1 MRRKNSRFRFTG
13 KKRSRRGMYACL
25 IAFVSIAVL
34 GILLLES
41 FDKLGVG
48 SVYLGNIGFLGMI
61 LAVWAL
67 ILAIGSLR
75 EENTFREI
83 PIVSTVVSTIA
94 SLAWIGIYV
103 MGCLA

>member
-25 IAFVSIAVL
+25 IAFVSIAML

-41 FDKLGVG
+41 FDKLGEG
-48 SVYLGNIGFLGMI
+48 SVYLGSIGFLGMVM
-61 LAVWAL
+61 AVWAL
-67 ILAIGSLR
+67 VLAIGSLR
-75 EENTFREI
+75 EEDTFRQI
-83 PIVSTVVSTIA
+83 PIVSIVVSTIA

-103 MGCLA
+103 MGFVA

>member
-25 IAFVSIAVL
+25 IAFVSIAML

-41 FDKLGVG
+41 FDKLGEG
-48 SVYLGNIGFLGMI
+48 SVYLGSIGFLGMVM
-61 LAVWAL
+61 AVWAFV
-67 ILAIGSLR
+67 LAIGSLR
-75 EENTFREI
+75 EEDTFRQI

-94 SLAWIGIYV
+94 SLTWIGIYV
-103 MGCLA
+103 MGFVA